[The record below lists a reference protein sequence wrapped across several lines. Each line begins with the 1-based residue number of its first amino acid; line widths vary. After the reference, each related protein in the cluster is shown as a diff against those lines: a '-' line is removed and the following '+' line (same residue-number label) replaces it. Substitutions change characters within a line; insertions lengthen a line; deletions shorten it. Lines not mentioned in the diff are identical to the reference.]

1 MAAGSVPTVLKVQFW
16 SPDTCGCSLFEAWD
30 PDDDS
35 VGHTY
40 VTREQAQ
47 QIVNSIAT
55 VSRNPM
61 PQPLPILCAA
71 HQQHG
76 HTQRL
81 RDAVLGENRLKNLAL
96 LLTQVDAEW
105 SFDEARVLHLRL
117 KTLTRFDAQAC
128 LDLAFGRGRVIVDA

>member
-30 PDDDS
+30 PDDAS

-40 VTREQAQ
+40 VTRAQAQ
-47 QIVNSIAT
+47 EIVDRIPIQI
-55 VSRNPM
+55 RNLN
-61 PQPLPILCAA
+61 PQPEPILCAA

-81 RDAVLGENRLKNLAL
+81 RHAVLGENRLKNLAL
-96 LLTQVDAEW
+96 LLTSTGAEW
-105 SFDEARVLHLRL
+105 HFDEARVLHLTL

-128 LDLAFGRGRVIVDA
+128 LDLAFGRGMVIVDA